1 MYLCTYSQPVC
12 VTVCNYRHVMSIL
25 PPIMLVKGWYRLF
38 GTLREPETARDET
51 EECQIKN
58 DPRSCERNFCNC
70 VISLKKKI
78 QDFNGRYGNEPK
90 TSVLL
95 KGFGRSIARI
105 VPDCIRGVPLL
116 VSIARGHS
124 GDKLTTI
131 RLFVIQPNVSK
142 YMRSDTNGLSLVNLE
157 LP

>member
-70 VISLKKKI
+70 VISLKKKNSGLQREI
-78 QDFNGRYGNEPK
+78 WKRAKDFSSTQRFRSLNSKDSSRLYQRCSITRLDRKRSLGR
-90 TSVLL
+90 
-95 KGFGRSIARI
+95 
-105 VPDCIRGVPLL
+105 
-116 VSIARGHS
+116 
-124 GDKLTTI
+124 
-131 RLFVIQPNVSK
+131 
-142 YMRSDTNGLSLVNLE
+142 
-157 LP
+157 